1 MTVVLVLLSIVL
13 LIGVAIA
20 WELLR
25 LRGAAPAELDPDAIQ
40 KDLSKLH
47 IYEPMRRLLS
57 DADFDFVASQES
69 LSPRWNRR
77 FRARRRGVIA
87 LYLRDI
93 RRDFNRIWSVCR
105 LLAPMNPDPNFSTTL
120 LRQLVVFYGY
130 YFSVQV
136 CCLIGC
142 YCYVPVNASSLV
154 SGLASL
160 GQLAS
165 ETLRT
170 TDTLAFQALPGAS
183 SR

>member
-13 LIGVAIA
+13 LIAVAIA

-25 LRGAAPAELDPDAIQ
+25 LRRVEPAELDPDEIQ
-40 KDLSKLH
+40 RDLSKLYL
-47 IYEPMRRLLS
+47 YEPMRRLLS
-57 DADFDFVASQES
+57 DADFDFVARQKG

-77 FRARRRGVIA
+77 FRVRRRGVIA

-105 LLAPMNPDPNFSTTL
+105 LLAPMNPDPNFSTRL

-130 YFSVQV
+130 YFVVQV
-136 CCLIGC
+136 CCVIGC
-142 YCYVPVNASSLV
+142 YCYVPLNVGPLV
-154 SGLASL
+154 SGLRGL
-160 GQLAS
+160 GRLAS

-170 TDTLAFQALPGAS
+170 TDTLAFQTPPSTS
-183 SR
+183 SH

>member
-57 DADFDFVASQES
+57 DADFDFVASQEN

-93 RRDFNRIWSVCR
+93 RKDFNRIWSVCR

-120 LRQLVVFYGY
+120 LRQPRGLLRLLLLGAGVLSDRLLLLCSGE
-130 YFSVQV
+130 
-136 CCLIGC
+136 CLLSAQRIG
-142 YCYVPVNASSLV
+142 
-154 SGLASL
+154 
-160 GQLAS
+160 
-165 ETLRT
+165 
-170 TDTLAFQALPGAS
+170 
-183 SR
+183 

>member
-13 LIGVAIA
+13 LVGIAIA

-25 LRGAAPAELDPDAIQ
+25 LRGVEPAELDPDEIQ
-40 KDLSKLH
+40 KGLSKLH
-47 IYEPMRRLLS
+47 LYEPMKRLLS
-57 DADFDFVASQES
+57 DADFDYVSRQRG
-69 LSPRWNRR
+69 LNPRCKRR
-77 FRARRRGVIA
+77 FRARRRRVIA

-93 RRDFNRIWSVCR
+93 RGDFNRIWSVCR
-105 LLAPMNPDPNFSTTL
+105 LLAPMNPDPNFSTRL

-130 YFSVQV
+130 YMAIQA

-142 YCYVPVNASSLV
+142 YCYVSVNAGSLV
-154 SGLASL
+154 SGLRGL

-170 TDTLAFQALPGAS
+170 ADTLAFQALPNTS
-183 SR
+183 SH